1 MMKYNVL
8 LISLLAI
15 FLFIIG
21 NIVYN
26 TTLSII
32 LKVAISEL
40 SFILLYTIIDKFNI
54 KYGLKFTLLSLLVL
68 VIFYLPYFE
77 FLFYSK
83 NVQYF
88 SISISLATNIL
99 NALMVKNLI
108 NNGIKNLMSSRIST
122 ITASLIEVSLFVYLL
137 EIGING
143 LFFTTMFRL
152 LYIYI
157 VPKILFYKGV

>member
-1 MMKYNVL
+1 MIKYNIL
-8 LISLLAI
+8 LISLLALL
-15 FLFIIG
+15 LFIIG

-26 TTLSII
+26 TNFPII
-32 LKVAISEL
+32 FKVAISEL

-54 KYGLKFTLLSLLVL
+54 KHGLKFTLLSLAVL

-83 NVQYF
+83 YVQYF
-88 SISISLATNIL
+88 SISISLVANIL

-108 NNGIKNLMSSRIST
+108 NKGIQNLITSRIST

-137 EIGING
+137 EIGVSG
-143 LFFTTMFRL
+143 LFLTITFRL
-152 LYIYI
+152 LYIYLI
-157 VPKILFYKGV
+157 PKILFYKGV